1 MKSWLVCCTLG
12 VCTLVLLLSSPI
24 IGQVA
29 VTTYHNDNYRS
40 GVNASET
47 ILTPSNVNEVSFGKL
62 LKLPV
67 MGHVFAQPLY
77 VPGVNIN
84 GTMHNVVYVATEH
97 DQVYAFDANSGQ
109 QLWQKSF
116 IGTFGDK
123 QILPVSSDDV
133 GCTDI
138 VPEIGITSTPVI
150 DLTTNQI
157 YVVAKTKEIVDNV
170 TTYYQR
176 MHVLDISSGEENL
189 SNRYCGAPITAK
201 TPGTGSGSVDGYLIF
216 DPLIQNQRAA
226 LALANGLVFVS
237 WGSHCDKGNFHGYVM
252 AF

>member
-40 GVNASET
+40 GVNANET

-62 LKLPV
+62 LTLPV
-67 MGHVFAQPLY
+67 MGQVFAQPLY

-84 GTMHNVVYVATEH
+84 GMLRNAVYVATEH
-97 DQVYAFDANSGQ
+97 DQVYAFDANTGQ
-109 QLWQKSF
+109 QLWQTSF

-123 QILPVSSDDV
+123 QILPVSGNDV
-133 GCTDI
+133 DC
-138 VPEIGITSTPVI
+138 VNLPEIGITSTPVI

-157 YVVAKTKEIVDNV
+157 YVVAKTKEIVNNV
-170 TTYYQR
+170 TTFYQR
-176 MHVLDISSGEENL
+176 IHVLDINSGAENL
-189 SNRYCGAPITAK
+189 SNRYFGAPITAK
-201 TPGTGSGSVDGYLIF
+201 TP
-216 DPLIQNQRAA
+216 
-226 LALANGLVFVS
+226 
-237 WGSHCDKGNFHGYVM
+237 
-252 AF
+252 